1 MKKISRRKFLSLL
14 TRSTGAAAVL
24 QLLEACGVKPAAAPG
39 TPTYTPFGSIKSSVD
54 NGISIANAQGPTS
67 TASPSNTNAPTS
79 ESATETSLPAAEPA
93 YLAVARGGDDPEAL
107 TRAAIA
113 AIGGMGKFVPKGA
126 NVLIKP
132 NYCVDRK
139 YEYAATTNPWVVAAL
154 VKMSLDAGAAKVL
167 VFDFPFGGPSN
178 VTAKTSGI
186 AEQAMAAGG
195 QMEYVDNSK
204 FIATD
209 LPNGHSL
216 HSAAFYSEVTN
227 ADVVINVPIAKNH
240 STTGLTLGMKNM
252 MGTVK
257 NRPAIHA
264 DIHRMIADLA
274 AYVRPELTVVDAM
287 RILTD
292 HGPEGQNNTKYV
304 LQMNTVIASADIV
317 AADAYATRLFG
328 AVDPGNH
335 WHSFY
340 SKLQED
346 PNNLGYI
353 KFGAEWGLGR
363 SDLANLNI
371 AEIKVG

>member
-1 MKKISRRKFLSLL
+1 MKKISRRKFLSLF
-14 TRSTGAAAVL
+14 TRSAGAAAVI
-24 QLLEACGVKPAAAPG
+24 QLLEACGVKPAAPTG

-67 TASPSNTNAPTS
+67 TASPTNTNAPTS
-79 ESATETSLPAAEPA
+79 ESATETSLPTAEPA

-113 AIGGMGKFVPKGA
+113 AIGGIGKFVPKGA

-132 NYCVDRK
+132 NYCVNRK

-167 VFDFPFGGPSN
+167 VFDFPFGGLSN
-178 VTAKTSGI
+178 VTAVTSGI

-195 QMEYVDNSK
+195 QMEYVDVNK
-204 FIATD
+204 FITAD
-209 LPNGHSL
+209 LPDGRSL
-216 HSAAFYSEVTN
+216 KKAAFYSEVTN
-227 ADVVINVPIAKNH
+227 ADVVINVPIAKDH

-252 MGTVK
+252 MGTIR
-257 NRPAIHA
+257 NRSAIHA
-264 DIHRMIADLA
+264 DIYRMIADLA
-274 AYVRPELTVVDAM
+274 VFVRPELTVIDAV
-287 RILTD
+287 RILIH
-292 HGPEGQNNTKYV
+292 HGPEGGNLRDVVK
-304 LQMNTVIASADIV
+304 LDTVIASADVV
-317 AADAYATRLFG
+317 AADAYAASRVFN
-328 AVDPGNH
+328 PYK
-335 WHSFY
+335 SQY
-340 SKLQED
+340 SD

-353 KFGAEWGLGR
+353 KYGVEWGLGR